1 MSEKGKIFRATG
13 IMGLATSLSRI
24 AGLARDMVIARL
36 FGAGFATDAFFVAFT
51 IPNLFRRFFAEGSL
65 TAAFVPTFSEIYHLR
80 GQEEAKRFADR
91 CWTFLVLVMAAVTLA
106 GVTASPL
113 LVRLFGGGFA
123 AVPGKLELTDLL
135 NRIMF
140 PYLFFVSLLALVTGI
155 LNVLGRF
162 FLPSL
167 APLFLNLCMIASAC
181 LLSPFL
187 ETPVLA
193 LAAGVLV
200 GGAVQLLLQF
210 PLLFRAGFLPRPA
223 RRFLDPD
230 VRRAALLMLPGIV
243 GIAIYQINL
252 TISRLMASF
261 LPQGS
266 VSYLYYA
273 QRLFEFPQGIFIV
286 SLAQAVLPAMS
297 RHAALD
303 HSADLKESLRFS
315 LQLIAFVT
323 LPAAAGLMVCSVPI
337 FSLFFMN
344 ATFGFEAVEKTAQAL
359 VAYAPG
365 LFFVGISRILAPVFY
380 AFKDTRTPVRISFWT
395 LLVNVGCGLP
405 FMLLW
410 GHVGLA
416 VAGTLSAAVNSL
428 FLWRSLRKRI
438 GPLGCWGMAKDLRA
452 LVPVVLVMAGAVFVI
467 LGFGPWQEIGRSGV
481 KLLFL
486 GAAVATGLVVFGVGC
501 FFCRVP
507 QSAEI
512 LALLR
517 KKMGGK
523 VSR

>member
-13 IMGLATSLSRI
+13 IMGMATSLSRVT
-24 AGLARDMVIARL
+24 GLARDMVIARL
-36 FGAGFATDAFFVAFT
+36 FGAGFASDAFFVAFT

-91 CWTFLVLVMAAVTLA
+91 CWTFLVLVMTAVTLA
-106 GVTASPL
+106 GVLASPL

-123 AVPGKLELTDLL
+123 TVAGKLELTDLL

-167 APLFLNLCMIASAC
+167 APLFLNLCMIGSAWF
-181 LLSPFL
+181 LSPHL
-187 ETPVLA
+187 ETPILA
-193 LAAGVLV
+193 LAAGVLM
-200 GGAVQLLLQF
+200 GGAIQLLIQF

-223 RRFLDPD
+223 RRFLDAD
-230 VRRAALLMLPGIV
+230 VRRAALLMLPGIA

-261 LPQGS
+261 LPEGS

-303 HSADLKESLRFS
+303 HAGDLKESLRFS
-315 LQLIAFVT
+315 MVLIGFVT
-323 LPAAAGLMVCSVPI
+323 LPAAAGLMVCSVPV

-344 ATFGFEAVEKTAQAL
+344 ETFGNEEVRRTAQAL

-365 LFFVGISRILAPVFY
+365 LLFVGLSRILAPVFY
-380 AFKDTRTPVRISFWT
+380 ALKDTRTPVRISFWT
-395 LLVNVGCGLP
+395 LIVNVGCGLP

-416 VAGTLSAAVNSL
+416 AAGTLSAAVNSL
-428 FLWRSLRKRI
+428 LLWRALKGRI
-438 GPLGCWGMAKDLRA
+438 GPLGFGSIVRDLRW
-452 LVPVVLVMAGAVFVI
+452 LLPLVLVMAAAVFWI
-467 LGFGPWQEIGRSGV
+467 LGLGPWEQTGRGGF
-481 KLLFL
+481 KLLVL
-486 GAAVATGLVVFGVGC
+486 GAAVFSGIALFAVGC
-501 FFCRVP
+501 FLCRVP
-507 QSAEI
+507 QAGEI
-512 LALLR
+512 LDLIKNKIAR
-517 KKMGGK
+517 K
-523 VSR
+523 VRP

>member
-1 MSEKGKIFRATG
+1 MSEKGNIFRATG
-13 IMGLATSLSRI
+13 IMGVATSLSRVT
-24 AGLARDMVIARL
+24 GLVRDMVIARL
-36 FGAGFATDAFFVAFT
+36 FGAGFASDAFFIAFT

-65 TAAFVPTFSEIYHLR
+65 TAAFVPVFSEIYHLR
-80 GQEEAKRFADR
+80 GQHEAKRFADR
-91 CWTFLVLVMAAVTLA
+91 CGTFLFLVMTAVTLT
-106 GVTASPL
+106 GVLASPL

-167 APLFLNLCMIASAC
+167 APLFLNLCMIGSAC
-181 LLSPFL
+181 LLSPYL
-187 ETPVLA
+187 ETPILA
-193 LAAGVLV
+193 LAGGVIL
-200 GGAVQLLLQF
+200 GGAVQLLIQF
-210 PLLFRAGFLPRPA
+210 PLLWRAGFLFHPVRH
-223 RRFLDPD
+223 FLDAD
-230 VRRAALLMLPGIV
+230 VRRAALLMLPGIAGV
-243 GIAIYQINL
+243 AIYQINL

-297 RHAALD
+297 RHAALN
-303 HSADLKESLRFS
+303 HGEDLKESLRFS

-323 LPAAAGLMVCSVPI
+323 LPAAAGLMVCSIPV

-344 ATFGFEAVEKTAQAL
+344 ETFGYAQVVKTAQAL

-365 LFFVGISRILAPVFY
+365 LVFVGVSRILAPVFF

-395 LLVNVGCGLP
+395 LLVNAGCGLP

-416 VAGTLSAAVNSL
+416 AAGTLSAAVNSL
-428 FLWRSLRKRI
+428 LLWRALKGKI
-438 GPLGCWGMAKDLRA
+438 GPLKFNEMVMDLYR
-452 LVPVVLVMAGAVFVI
+452 LLPVVLVMAGAVFAI
-467 LGFGPWQEIGRSGV
+467 LSCGPWQEVGRGGI
-481 KLLFL
+481 KLLVL
-486 GAAVATGLVVFGVGC
+486 GAAVSVGLLLFSVGC
-501 FFCRVP
+501 FLCGVSQTR
-507 QSAEI
+507 EI
-512 LALLR
+512 LALIR
-517 KKMGGK
+517 KKIVRK
-523 VSR
+523 APQ